1 MTGATRRSAI
11 VIGVLLALV
20 LCGSGCGWQ
29 PLTERAQIKTG
40 YDVFSETMS
49 SMTRL
54 KIIGA
59 FSKEEADEIT
69 EWKNLWLTALDTWKA
84 SHEVGME
91 SEAVQEQ
98 IRQLRQQ
105 ILVMLYKGQRWE
117 KGRGP

>member
-1 MTGATRRSAI
+1 M
-11 VIGVLLALV
+11 LAMVVVGILMA
-20 LCGSGCGWQ
+20 LSLSGCGWK
-29 PLTERAQIKTG
+29 PLTERGQIKTG